1 MLSFTDLMS
10 LHRSLHDAHV
20 LSVYVDR
27 SAEDPAA
34 QHAWRGVLE
43 HRFTRL
49 RESLKNSNG
58 DRARFERCVELVGDA
73 LATFGPKAGSPGWVA
88 FVTPDGV
95 HDARTLAVGA
105 PTDAMWGI
113 GAWLAP
119 SLRDLKESRPVV
131 VVIGDAKHTTV
142 HLYRN
147 GIVERVDVLRAWHGA
162 DNPPMHMGTPSRQNF
177 HSGTRGTTGHDA
189 AQRGDMAARDHML
202 SDVLER
208 VTHVAGDD
216 AWIVVGGAKQVR
228 AQLREQLDDVAPG
241 RVYEAESIE
250 AHASDTDVADAAR
263 TGASS
268 LRDSFDVDRIHEIVD
283 AAGPH
288 GLGAVGIRAT
298 TSALEKMCVRDL
310 YLTPRY
316 LGEHAVDAEDA
327 VHAALD
333 QDAKVEQ
340 VSGRAAELLD
350 SLGGMAATLRFRPM
364 SSRASA
370 AA

>member
-1 MLSFTDLMS
+1 
-10 LHRSLHDAHV
+10 
-20 LSVYVDR
+20 
-27 SAEDPAA
+27 
-34 QHAWRGVLE
+34 
-43 HRFTRL
+43 
-49 RESLKNSNG
+49 
-58 DRARFERCVELVGDA
+58 
-73 LATFGPKAGSPGWVA
+73 
-88 FVTPDGV
+88 
-95 HDARTLAVGA
+95 
-105 PTDAMWGI
+105 
-113 GAWLAP
+113 
-119 SLRDLKESRPVV
+119 
-131 VVIGDAKHTTV
+131 
-142 HLYRN
+142 
-147 GIVERVDVLRAWHGA
+147 
-162 DNPPMHMGTPSRQNF
+162 
-177 HSGTRGTTGHDA
+177 
-189 AQRGDMAARDHML
+189 
-202 SDVLER
+202 
-208 VTHVAGDD
+208 
-216 AWIVVGGAKQVR
+216 VR

>member
-1 MLSFTDLMS
+1 MLSFADLMS
-10 LHRSLHDAHV
+10 LHRSLRDTHV

-49 RESLKNSNG
+49 REMFKNSNG
-58 DRARFERCVELVGDA
+58 DRARFERCIELVGDA
-73 LATFGPKAGSPGWVA
+73 LAAFGPRPGSPGWVA

-113 GAWLAP
+113 GPWLAP
-119 SLRDLKESRPVV
+119 CLRDLKEDRPVV
-131 VVIGDAKHTTV
+131 VVIGDAKHTV
-142 HLYRN
+142 LHLYRN
-147 GIVERVDVLRAWHGA
+147 GIVERVDTVRAWHGA
-162 DNPPMHMGTPSRQNF
+162 DNPPIHMGSPSRQNF

-189 AQRGDMAARDHML
+189 AQAGDLAAREHML
-202 SDVLER
+202 AGVVEQVKRL
-208 VTHVAGDD
+208 AGDD

-228 AQLREQLDDVAPG
+228 GQLGERFDEFAPG
-241 RVYEAESIE
+241 RALESESLE
-250 AHASDTDVADAAR
+250 AHASDADVAEAAR
-263 TGASS
+263 IGASA
-268 LRDSFDVDRIHEIVD
+268 LRDSFDEQRIHEIVD

-288 GLGAVGIRAT
+288 GLGAVGIKAT
-298 TSALEKMCVRDL
+298 TTALERMCVRDL

-316 LGEHAVDAEDA
+316 LGEHAADAEDA

-340 VSGRAAELLD
+340 VSGHAAELLD

-364 SSRASA
+364 SARAPVA
-370 AA
+370 A